1 MKEETI
7 KHIFSHYK
15 YFFVEAINNYIYWE
29 TFLKPNG
36 RQRPSRIDYDIDL
49 NLLKGIDFEKEIKE
63 TENLQQLNP
72 VLKELFL
79 EFFDEWDFKKMNFSK
94 QLLGYEN
101 VNLREAY
108 NKLYKST

>member
-15 YFFVEAINNYIYWE
+15 YFFVEAINN
-29 TFLKPNG
+29 
-36 RQRPSRIDYDIDL
+36 YDIDL

-101 VNLREAY
+101 INLREAY